1 MKQCL
6 SLFQR
11 AKYNSGQ
18 QPFSLNKKDFGGNGF
33 TSRLLGRIW
42 KIVCFM
48 GCLFV
53 FGGLFVNLKYK
64 QEKKWMQWSIVVIA
78 VFPTFLNVLFRF

>member
-6 SLFQR
+6 SLSQR
-11 AKYNSGQ
+11 AKCSSGQ

-42 KIVCFM
+42 KITFVLWSVY
-48 GCLFV
+48 CLFG

-64 QEKKWMQWSIVVIA
+64 KEKKKNGCNG
-78 VFPTFLNVLFRF
+78 PL